1 MDCFQLEMSCEE
13 LRETLKVRKDLLE
26 QLLAVAQDRLRGSP
40 EGRIRVTHKKKYA
53 LYYFKERAT
62 DRWMYVSVKEHSKV
76 RRIINRDYLEDII
89 SQASEELREINHF
102 LNNGFP
108 ISLETVYQEFSPIRQ
123 SFIQPLFPT
132 SEEVVEEFCSFSY
145 DPLEFFQENKL
156 YETGRGEKV
165 RSKAEWMIAQKLA
178 EHGVPYQYEAPL
190 HLKGAGTVR
199 PDFRCLNVHRRKIVF
214 WEHMGK
220 MGDNEY
226 ASEALRK
233 VRAYAS
239 NGFHVAE
246 NLIITEETADC
257 PLIPSTVE
265 YWIKRML
272 LE

>member
-1 MDCFQLEMSCEE
+1 MDCFQLEQSRAE
-13 LRETLKVRKDLLE
+13 LREALAARRELLE
-26 QLLAVAQDRLRGSP
+26 QFLAAYGDSLRGSP
-40 EGRIRVTHKKKYA
+40 EGRIRVTHKKKYV
-53 LYYFKERAT
+53 LYYFKEHAT
-62 DRWMYVSVKEHSKV
+62 DRWKYVSVKELSKV
-76 RRIINRDYLEDII
+76 RRIINRDYLEDVV
-89 SQASEELREINHF
+89 SQTTEELRKINRF
-102 LNNGFP
+102 LGDGLP
-108 ISLETVYQEFSPIRQ
+108 ISLETVYQEFSPVRQ

-145 DPLEFFQENKL
+145 DPSDYFPENKL

-190 HLKGAGTVR
+190 HLKGVGTVR
-199 PDFRCLNVHRRKIVF
+199 PDFRCLNVRRRKIVY
-214 WEHMGK
+214 WEHMGR

-239 NGFHVAE
+239 NDIHIAE

-272 LE
+272 LD